1 MSKKDAYIEKAQAK
15 IDEQSAKI
23 SGLKARMKGKI
34 ADQKIEVHDQVDKLE
49 VQLKAAKLHLAEI
62 VGAAEHT
69 WEDLSKRFD
78 VLSDEL
84 TSSVKK
90 FFKKD

>member
-1 MSKKDAYIEKAQAK
+1 MSKRDAYIEKAQAK

-23 SGLKARMKGKI
+23 DGLKARAKGKV
-34 ADQKIEVHDQVDKLE
+34 ADQKIEIHEHIEKME
-49 VQLKAAKLHLAEI
+49 AQLKVAKAHLAEI
-62 VGAAEHT
+62 IGAAENT
-69 WEDLSKRFD
+69 WEDLSNRFD

-90 FFKKD
+90 FFSK